1 MPGKKAYVKFR
12 APFKESL
19 SGRVIT
25 KFFGHQ
31 KVFTLKVRIE
41 NNQGVVEFKNRDN
54 EIQKLRRDKEIG
66 LLDLRS
72 MGYFKLNY
80 QRMVHMAEAKDTF
93 KMYHYQQ
100 MRSKPKKSLDE
111 YLRLS
116 ERTTRREWNPK
127 RLNRHRVPHED
138 PYPWLAEDNPRRQQ
152 SDAEI
157 LFEKIDLKESAL
169 SRKEKVRLMKMLIR
183 YRDAFSLRDEIGEC
197 PNLEADIKVI
207 DESPFFVRPFPLAEG
222 DKPFMDQQME

>member
-12 APFKESL
+12 APFEESL

-25 KFFGHQ
+25 KYFGHR

-41 NNQGVVEFKNRDN
+41 NNQGVVEFENRDN

-72 MGYFKLNY
+72 IGYFKLNY

-100 MRSKPKKSLDE
+100 MKSKPKTSLDE

-116 ERTTRREWNPK
+116 E
-127 RLNRHRVPHED
+127 HE
-138 PYPWLAEDNPRRQQ
+138 ENGTQR
-152 SDAEI
+152 
-157 LFEKIDLKESAL
+157 DL
-169 SRKEKVRLMKMLIR
+169 
-183 YRDAFSLRDEIGEC
+183 IGIGHATKT
-197 PNLEADIKVI
+197 LT
-207 DESPFFVRPFPLAEG
+207 LG
-222 DKPFMDQQME
+222 